1 MSLPYAKHLYKSP
14 QFARLRFLMLALTF
28 GGKMVDRGDKI
39 RWVVMGVS
47 GCGKSTVGQALAQE
61 LGVPFVEGDQF
72 HPAANVAKM
81 SAGMP
86 LDDADRAGWLLALK
100 AQIREARERGT
111 GLVLSCSALK
121 RRYRD
126 LLRQGDPALRFAH
139 LDGPREL
146 IAARMQAR
154 AGHYMPPAL
163 LDSQLRDL
171 EALQSD
177 EAGVLLDIGSAP
189 GQQVARILGRG

>member
-1 MSLPYAKHLYKSP
+1 MV
-14 QFARLRFLMLALTF
+14 
-28 GGKMVDRGDKI
+28 GKGDTI

-61 LGVPFVEGDQF
+61 LAVPFVEGDQF
-72 HPAANVAKM
+72 HPPANVAKM
-81 SAGMP
+81 SAGTP
-86 LDDADRAGWLLALK
+86 LDDADRAGWLLAL
-100 AQIREARERGT
+100 QARIAAARARGT

-126 LLRQGDPALRFAH
+126 LLREGDPALRFAH

-154 AGHYMPPAL
+154 AGHYMPPSL
-163 LDSQLRDL
+163 LESQLRDL
-171 EALQSD
+171 EPLQAD

-189 GQQVARILGRG
+189 ALQVARILDRQ

>member
-1 MSLPYAKHLYKSP
+1 
-14 QFARLRFLMLALTF
+14 
-28 GGKMVDRGDKI
+28 MVDQGDKI

-72 HPAANVAKM
+72 HPPANVAKM

-86 LDDADRAGWLLALK
+86 LDDDDRAGWLLALQ
-100 AQIREARERGT
+100 ARIREARAGGA

-126 LLRQGDPALRFAH
+126 LLREGDPALRFAH

-154 AGHYMPPAL
+154 AGHYMPPSL
-163 LDSQLRDL
+163 LESQLRDL

-189 GQQVARILGRG
+189 GQQVARILGA

>member
-1 MSLPYAKHLYKSP
+1 MES
-14 QFARLRFLMLALTF
+14 
-28 GGKMVDRGDKI
+28 I

-47 GCGKSTVGQALAQE
+47 GCGKSTVGQALATAQ
-61 LGVPFVEGDQF
+61 GVPYVEGDQF
-72 HPAANVAKM
+72 HPDANVAKM

-86 LDDADRAGWLLALK
+86 LNDDDRAGWLLALQ
-100 AQIREARERGT
+100 AQIRDARKHDA

-139 LDGPREL
+139 LSGPKEL

-154 AGHYMPPAL
+154 QNHYMPPSL
-163 LDSQLRDL
+163 LDSQFRDL
-171 EALQSD
+171 EPLQDD
-177 EAGVLLDIGSAP
+177 EAGITLDIGTAP
-189 GQQVARILGRG
+189 ELLVEQITDTEQKPLQS

>member
-1 MSLPYAKHLYKSP
+1 
-14 QFARLRFLMLALTF
+14 
-28 GGKMVDRGDKI
+28 MVGQGMI

-61 LGVPFVEGDQF
+61 LDVPFVEGDAY
-72 HPAANVAKM
+72 HPPANVAKM

-86 LDDADRAGWLLALK
+86 LDDDDRAGWLHALQT
-100 AQIREARERGT
+100 QIGEARERGT

-126 LLRQGDPALRFAH
+126 LLREADPALRFAH

-146 IAARMQAR
+146 IAERMRAR
-154 AGHYMPPAL
+154 AGHYMPPSL

-171 EALQSD
+171 EPLQDD

-189 GQQVARILGRG
+189 ARQVARILGGR